1 MFRHPEDE
9 GYREIKSPGVCR
21 LLSPANESQE
31 TQIKRA
37 YRVSGEDSEKRTR
50 LRETF
55 GSLKRA
61 YLEYNLDNKP
71 LPFKITGEIKKR
83 AVAGG

>member
-1 MFRHPEDE
+1 MYRDPEDE

-37 YRVSGEDSEKRTR
+37 YRVSGVDSEKRTR
-50 LRETF
+50 LRVTF
-55 GSLKRA
+55 GSLSG
-61 YLEYNLDNKP
+61 
-71 LPFKITGEIKKR
+71 T
-83 AVAGG
+83 